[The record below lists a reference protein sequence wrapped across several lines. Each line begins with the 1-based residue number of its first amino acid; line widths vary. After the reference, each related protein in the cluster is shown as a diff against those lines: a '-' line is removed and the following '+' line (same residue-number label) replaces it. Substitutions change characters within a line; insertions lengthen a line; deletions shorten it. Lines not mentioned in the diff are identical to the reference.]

1 MNIFARQNG
10 WTNIL
15 NRLLIR
21 FQIWILCTFECP
33 ELGHGNFTLSSG
45 SNIVTTSNTAENSAL
60 SGSNN
65 VTISQHKIRFALFLK
80 LFLVTV
86 TNKNTGKFNLL
97 LSIMNRYRV
106 LNHPKWRIRNLST
119 TYGRPKLNLARFLMD
134 NSIQIMTTTALDVH
148 LYNLRTYR
156 YTPVSHGEPPSHGA
170 TVYGKIP
177 PTYNNSNVQQSC
189 VTVSQP
195 LQEVAT
201 NVHSV
206 QLSTADNTF
215 HIYGIC
221 LNRNRMIELPNT
233 YYGKTLT
240 LPKWEVG

>member
-1 MNIFARQNG
+1 MD
-10 WTNIL
+10 
-15 NRLLIR
+15 
-21 FQIWILCTFECP
+21 
-33 ELGHGNFTLSSG
+33 
-45 SNIVTTSNTAENSAL
+45 
-60 SGSNN
+60 
-65 VTISQHKIRFALFLK
+65 LFCE
-80 LFLVTV
+80 T
-86 TNKNTGKFNLL
+86 
-97 LSIMNRYRV
+97 RD
-106 LNHPKWRIRNLST
+106 LST
-119 TYGRPKLNLARFLMD
+119 TYGRIDEIHHIYFWTNL
-134 NSIQIMTTTALDVH
+134 
-148 LYNLRTYR
+148 
-156 YTPVSHGEPPSHGA
+156 
-170 TVYGKIP
+170 
-177 PTYNNSNVQQSC
+177 SNHDIYLQSC

>member
-1 MNIFARQNG
+1 
-10 WTNIL
+10 
-15 NRLLIR
+15 
-21 FQIWILCTFECP
+21 
-33 ELGHGNFTLSSG
+33 
-45 SNIVTTSNTAENSAL
+45 
-60 SGSNN
+60 
-65 VTISQHKIRFALFLK
+65 
-80 LFLVTV
+80 
-86 TNKNTGKFNLL
+86 
-97 LSIMNRYRV
+97 
-106 LNHPKWRIRNLST
+106 
-119 TYGRPKLNLARFLMD
+119 MD

-221 LNRNRMIELPNT
+221 LNRNRMIELPNA
-233 YYGKTLT
+233 YYGNTLT

>member
-1 MNIFARQNG
+1 
-10 WTNIL
+10 
-15 NRLLIR
+15 
-21 FQIWILCTFECP
+21 
-33 ELGHGNFTLSSG
+33 
-45 SNIVTTSNTAENSAL
+45 
-60 SGSNN
+60 
-65 VTISQHKIRFALFLK
+65 
-80 LFLVTV
+80 
-86 TNKNTGKFNLL
+86 
-97 LSIMNRYRV
+97 
-106 LNHPKWRIRNLST
+106 
-119 TYGRPKLNLARFLMD
+119 MD

-221 LNRNRMIELPNT
+221 LNRNCMIKHIAIMRRRLNRHLLNSSNRTNRCITLYFKGYAFNEYPLNGAYPFSGYPKILGDVATYIPLNVCNVLLPTGNLCPRW
-233 YYGKTLT
+233 TLNRFPSNGYHEM
-240 LPKWEVG
+240 L